1 MLKKIAH
8 KTGMLNAY
16 GVSSQVKDQGPVAM
30 LIFFESDLLSRKR
43 IVMKEILLDQHR
55 HCWIGMKS
63 QVFRPAK
70 VGP

>member
-30 LIFFESDLLSRKR
+30 LISFESDLLSRKR
-43 IVMKEILLDQHR
+43 IVIEEILLD
-55 HCWIGMKS
+55 
-63 QVFRPAK
+63 
-70 VGP
+70 